1 MVSQETGKKI
11 IDFCEKNEDI
21 LLDEDDR
28 VFPNIDPA
36 NWEFFE
42 V

>member
-1 MVSQETGKKI
+1 MVGKETGKKI
-11 IDFCEKNEDI
+11 IDFCQKDAEI
-21 LLDEDDR
+21 VLDDTDY
-28 VFPNIDPA
+28 VYPNIDPA